1 MGFFVCFFFFFW
13 VGVIGDNPCS
23 GGDGCLWVRFG
34 YFFVDYYLCG
44 FEWVKSKSVILCLGF
59 HEWTSYFDL
68 DYGIIVML
76 LGV

>member
-1 MGFFVCFFFFFW
+1 VTTHVVVEMVVC
-13 VGVIGDNPCS
+13 GSALGI
-23 GGDGCLWVRFG
+23 
-34 YFFVDYYLCG
+34 FFVDYYLCG
-44 FEWVKSKSVILCLGF
+44 FEWVKSTSVILCLGF